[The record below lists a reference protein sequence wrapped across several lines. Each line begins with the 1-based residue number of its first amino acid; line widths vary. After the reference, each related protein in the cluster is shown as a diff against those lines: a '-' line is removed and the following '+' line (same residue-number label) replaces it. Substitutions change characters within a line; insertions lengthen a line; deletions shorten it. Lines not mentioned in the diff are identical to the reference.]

1 MNLKDEINALADE
14 WGKPTITEAKT
25 IPEMVKMA
33 RENEKML
40 CAIQLKTLIT
50 KYLLD
55 SLPPSNE
62 S

>member
-1 MNLKDEINALADE
+1 MGEA
-14 WGKPTITEAKT
+14 TITEAKT

-40 CAIQLKTLIT
+40 CAIQLKKLIT

-55 SLPPSNE
+55 SCQLSQE

>member
-55 SLPPSNE
+55 SCHDPM
-62 S
+62 